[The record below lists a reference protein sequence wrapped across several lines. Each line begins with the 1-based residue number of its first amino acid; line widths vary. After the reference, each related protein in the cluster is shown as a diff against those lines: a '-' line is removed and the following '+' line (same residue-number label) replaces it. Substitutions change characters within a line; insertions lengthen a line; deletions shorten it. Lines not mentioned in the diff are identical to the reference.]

1 MSETSE
7 KLLYVISAKK
17 ELAWRSFKET
27 FDYLYNIKMGLSEEN
42 TDKDEIKNKRLQ
54 AMRALDSLGHCD
66 LDFSG
71 DSSKWKVYA
80 APPVLVRLPCAGF
93 PQAILAGARSPATI
107 GQLSEACQSVGHH
120 INLEV
125 TEQFSELGLIPKRVA
140 VQAEDVGELRAI
152 GNLLKIPFIETPSAW
167 SLLHFA
173 ASIDDYLATLEWSKE
188 PELNWQ
194 SKTFDPISLQ
204 FQSIKETDC
213 PLRLSQYS
221 HPSRNTKFYY
231 LWQDEKCAEIDR
243 DWGRYA
249 VLKALRRNV
258 LIYDKCRFTM
268 AVPASANLPRLLER
282 ALTLCSGYA
291 AKYEKKSPRDRPQI
305 QGFNLFSAVDPQ
317 IAEMTA
323 DKLGQRLL
331 QQSLDYNIVR

>member
-17 ELAWRSFKET
+17 ELAWLSFKET
-27 FDYLYNIKMGLSEEN
+27 FDYLYNLETGVREEN
-42 TDKDEIKNKRLQ
+42 TDKDGIKNKRFQ
-54 AMRALDSLGHCD
+54 VIRALDSLGHCD
-66 LDFSG
+66 FNFSDDG
-71 DSSKWKVYA
+71 SRVYA
-80 APPVLVRLPCAGF
+80 APPVLVRLPCTGF

-107 GQLSEACQSVGHH
+107 AQLSEACQSVGHH
-120 INLEV
+120 IKLEV
-125 TEQFSELGLIPKRVA
+125 TEQSSELGLIPKRVA

-152 GNLLKIPFIETPSAW
+152 GNFLEIPFLETPSAW
-167 SLLHFA
+167 YVLHFA
-173 ASIDDYLATLEWSKE
+173 ASLDDYLATLEWYNDT
-188 PELNWQ
+188 ELNWQ
-194 SKTFDPISLQ
+194 SKTFDPIYLQ

-213 PLRLSQYS
+213 PIRLSEYS
-221 HPSRNTKFYY
+221 HPSRNTKVYY
-231 LWQDEKCAEIDR
+231 LWQDEKCAEIDL

-268 AVPASANLPRLLER
+268 AVPASAKLPRLLER

-291 AKYEKKSPRDRPQI
+291 PKYEKMPRVLPPI
-305 QGFNLFSAVDPQ
+305 QGFKLFSAIPPQ

-323 DKLGQRLL
+323 AKSGQTLL
-331 QQSLDYNIVR
+331 QQSLSIT